1 MAPPPPESRI
11 DSRPRYNSAMAHID
25 ECVPGR
31 SARVQ
36 QSGVPRVNGRVG
48 VIVEVSRVKRTPADA
63 LVDTVTVDVPK
74 HGPVVVAPADLE
86 IVA

>member
-1 MAPPPPESRI
+1 
-11 DSRPRYNSAMAHID
+11 MAHID

-48 VIVEVSRVKRTPADA
+48 LIVEVSRVKRAAADP
-63 LVDTVTVDVPK
+63 LVDMVTIDVPK
-74 HGPVVVAPADLE
+74 HGPVVVTPADLE
-86 IVA
+86 IIA

>member
-1 MAPPPPESRI
+1 
-11 DSRPRYNSAMAHID
+11 MAHID

-48 VIVEVSRVKRTPADA
+48 LIVEVSRVKRTPNDP

-74 HGPVVVAPADLE
+74 HGPVVVAPADIE
-86 IVA
+86 IVT

>member
-1 MAPPPPESRI
+1 
-11 DSRPRYNSAMAHID
+11 MAHID

-48 VIVEVSRVKRTPADA
+48 LIVEVSRVKRAATDP
-63 LVDTVTVDVPK
+63 LVDTVTIDVPK

-86 IVA
+86 IVS

>member
-1 MAPPPPESRI
+1 
-11 DSRPRYNSAMAHID
+11 MAHID

-31 SARVQ
+31 TARVQ

-48 VIVEVSRVKRTPADA
+48 LIVEVSRVKRTTNDP
-63 LVDTVTVDVPK
+63 LIDTVTIDVPK
-74 HGPVVVAPADLE
+74 HGPVVVAPRDIE

>member
-1 MAPPPPESRI
+1 
-11 DSRPRYNSAMAHID
+11 MAHID
-25 ECVPGR
+25 DCVPGR

-48 VIVEVSRVKRTPADA
+48 LIVEVSRVKRTANDP

-74 HGPVVVAPADLE
+74 HGPVVVTPADLQIMDAGHE
-86 IVA
+86 VGNG